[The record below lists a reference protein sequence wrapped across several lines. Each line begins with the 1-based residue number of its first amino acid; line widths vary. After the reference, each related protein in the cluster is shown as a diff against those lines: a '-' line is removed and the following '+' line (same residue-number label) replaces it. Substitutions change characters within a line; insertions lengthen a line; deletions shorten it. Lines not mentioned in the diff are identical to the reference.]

1 MNMKTFLKKLFT
13 WIGKCAACEQA
24 MYEALYD
31 ARIKPLID
39 KLLCR
44 DEKIARLENEIMDL
58 KSKSEIKT
66 AEVPKPKRKYNKKK
80 KVDDAK

>member
-1 MNMKTFLKKLFT
+1 MNMKKFLNRLFAR
-13 WIGKCAACEQA
+13 ISECEACEHA

-39 KLLCR
+39 KILCR
-44 DEKIARLENEIMDL
+44 DEKIARLENEIVDL

-66 AEVPKPKRKYNKKK
+66 AEVAKPKRKYNRKKK
-80 KVDDAK
+80 ADDAK